1 MKKIISFIFA
11 LLLVFNFVLAQNYPY
26 LSIKKVPR
34 GLMLGVE
41 VLNQK
46 TNLSLKP
53 EGYSYEWTFPDISL
67 TSIKTFN
74 NIFFLNLDKFFDVL
88 FLNLKISQPLTQEI
102 YNFKN
107 NKLIL
112 PLPQIKI
119 VRQQDSLLLPLVSQ
133 LNKENSL
140 RVITKNF
147 SSQNLNYLWEFNGFF
162 ISNEKELTVSKLTEK
177 SGTIKVKVSGSFPW
191 ERAEDLVKIQ
201 IE

>member
-11 LLLVFNFVLAQNYPY
+11 LFLGFNFVLAQNYPY
-26 LSIKKVPR
+26 LSIKKVSS

-53 EGYSYEWTFPDISL
+53 EGYSYEWNFPDISL
-67 TSIKTFN
+67 TLAKTFN
-74 NIFFLNLDKFFDVL
+74 NIFFLKLDRFFDVL
-88 FLNLKISQPLTQEI
+88 FLNLKIAKPLTQEI

-112 PLPQIKI
+112 PSPQAKI
-119 VRQQDSLLLPLVSQ
+119 VRQKDGLLLPLVSK
-133 LNKENSL
+133 LNKEDAL
-140 RVITKNF
+140 KVLTKNF
-147 SSQNLNYLWEFNGFF
+147 SSQNLNYLWEFNGLFV
-162 ISNEKELTVSKLTEK
+162 SNEKELPVDKLKEK
-177 SGTIKVKVSGSFPW
+177 NGTIKVKVSGSFPW
-191 ERAEDLVKIQ
+191 EKAEDLIKIQ